1 MRKINNFKKNKNKS
15 IKKNSLNKING
26 FSLRAD
32 NKPRG
37 NINEK
42 IDKYQSLAR
51 DAFSS
56 GDRIAGE
63 NFRQH
68 AEHFL
73 RVNSA
78 NKKINT

>member
-1 MRKINNFKKNKNKS
+1 MKNK
-15 IKKNSLNKING
+15 IP
-26 FSLRAD
+26 D
-32 NKPRG
+32 NVIQFPTFERVKQV
-37 NINEK
+37 INEK